1 MRQAND
7 IGANVNWSQVMA
19 QAYFVRAVSLFS
31 IIDEKASRRGRIDSE
46 GVGAKLCGKS
56 TADSGR
62 VGA

>member
-1 MRQAND
+1 MRQANR

-19 QAYFVRAVSLFS
+19 RAYFVRGGKFVS

-46 GVGAKLCGKS
+46 GAGAKLCGKS
-56 TADSGR
+56 TADSRR